1 MVAVTQLLLG
11 GGGGGSIL
19 IWSIC
24 KAAPEN
30 PVNGKGKDDD
40 DDNVRKPNMNSFK
53 WME

>member
-24 KAAPEN
+24 KAATED

-40 DDNVRKPNMNSFK
+40 VRKPNMNSFK